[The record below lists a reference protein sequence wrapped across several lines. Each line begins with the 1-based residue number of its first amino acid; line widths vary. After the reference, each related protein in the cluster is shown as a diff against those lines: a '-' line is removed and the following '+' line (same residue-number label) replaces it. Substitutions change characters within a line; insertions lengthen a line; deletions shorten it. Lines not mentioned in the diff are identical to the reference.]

1 MNTNTMAAADKPYIT
16 VGTTPTV
23 QYIVLSKSRVAGESQ
38 FLVPYRLIV
47 KVVGKAGTGA
57 PDYVAPPTPT
67 VTPTA
72 RPSPTAVASATRR
85 RGLSPKRATVCPR
98 VSSSAWRSLP
108 SSSAH
113 SVPSSCSPFAAAA
126 GSRRQRPGLE
136 VSSVRTSARGTEGA
150 ASSSQSSG
158 VRPRRSSAS
167 GSAPES
173 MSNRTVCRKPA
184 LAA

>member
-1 MNTNTMAAADKPYIT
+1 MSDTLDVQLLGRMRGEYESLSVSGAPMNTNTMAAADKRYIA

-72 RPSPTAVASATRR
+72 SPSPTAVASAT
-85 RGLSPKRATVCPR
+85 P
-98 VSSSAWRSLP
+98 SSGPIAQAGNGMSTGVVIGVAVAP

-113 SVPSSCSPFAAAA
+113 SVPSSCSPSPPPRVA
-126 GSRRQRPGLE
+126 GVSGPVSR
-136 VSSVRTSARGTEGA
+136 
-150 ASSSQSSG
+150 
-158 VRPRRSSAS
+158 
-167 GSAPES
+167 
-173 MSNRTVCRKPA
+173 
-184 LAA
+184 